1 MEKNKDSVLKK
12 EFKPKDVNRLRNI
25 ITGKTGNSTQIQ
37 SGYENKNIDYQEG
50 DIWEEGGKKW
60 TIKDGL
66 KQSITKMDDLKKLV
80 ILPLTCPHCSKPMK
94 VDNLNKKMYN
104 IHKMCYDCVIDMEAE
119 IKKQGKYEEYVSLK
133 RIENRNTSLSD
144 LESQVESWLLE
155 KNSYITEAGDIES
168 WEGGDKTKLF
178 QEVKDW
184 IKKQKELPL

>member
-104 IHKMCYDCVIDMEAE
+104 IHKMCFDCVIDMEAE

>member
-12 EFKPKDVNRLRNI
+12 EFKPKDVIRLRNI

-104 IHKMCYDCVIDMEAE
+104 IHKMCFDCVIDMEAE